1 MTLEDLKNH
10 LSNEDYKELVSKWQV
25 CYTWTTIE
33 SSIPYL
39 EHDIVLGVKWELKD
53 LEKWIKIAQELK
65 EKFYNGQQKTDQ
77 ERQSQQAN

>member
-10 LSNEDYKELVSKWQV
+10 LTESDYNELVDNWRV
-25 CYTWTTIE
+25 RYTWTTIE

-39 EHDIVLGVKWELKD
+39 EHDVVLSVPWFGED
-53 LEKWIKIAQELK
+53 LEKWIKTAQELK
-65 EKFYNGQQKTDQ
+65 KKYYNGQQKTDQ

>member
-10 LSNEDYKELVSKWQV
+10 LTESDYNELVDKWRV
-25 CYTWTTIE
+25 RYTWTTIE

-39 EHDIVLGVKWELKD
+39 EHDVVLSVPWFGED

-65 EKFYNGQQKTDQ
+65 KKYYNGQQKTDQ